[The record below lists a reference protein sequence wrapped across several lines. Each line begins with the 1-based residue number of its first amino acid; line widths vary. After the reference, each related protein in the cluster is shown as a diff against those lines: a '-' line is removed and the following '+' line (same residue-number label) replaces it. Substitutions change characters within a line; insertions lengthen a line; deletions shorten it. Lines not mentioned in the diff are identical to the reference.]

1 MKYKIEKAV
10 ILGSGVM
17 GSQIAAHL
25 ANAGVECYLLDIVPS
40 ELTEEEKAKGLTLE
54 SPVVRNRFVNK
65 GLDFAKTVKPAA
77 FFDSKFIERIKVGN
91 FEDNLNWVSQADWI
105 IEVIVE
111 RLEPKQQLLAKVDK
125 LRKQGSIVSSNTSG
139 ISISAMSEGL
149 SEDFKKHFLG
159 THFFNPPRYLKLL
172 EIIPTPNTSPEVIK
186 FISEF
191 GDKSLGKGIV
201 NCKDTPN
208 FIGNRIGVFALLH
221 ALKVMLDHDL
231 NIVEVDKIMGP
242 ATGKP
247 KSALFRTMDVVGLDT
262 MVHVTRNIYDNVP
275 NDEKRETFAI
285 PDFINT
291 MLENKWLGQKTK
303 VGFYKKV
310 GKDINYLDY
319 KTMEFLPS
327 PKIKFASLEA
337 AKQVESL
344 EKRLPMIAYSEDK
357 AGKFFWES
365 LSETLIYS
373 ANRIPEIS
381 DDLVNIDNAMK
392 WGFGWDLGPFE
403 CWDAIGLEKSVKK
416 MKAEGK
422 AVPSKI
428 EEMLE
433 AGHKSFYQNREGVM
447 YYYDFASKDY
457 KTVYQP
463 KGITILSSLK
473 DQGKVIKKNSGAS
486 LIDLGDGVAC
496 LEFHSKMNTIGGDTI
511 DMFTKSLKEV
521 EENYEGLVIG
531 NQGLNFSAGANLM
544 MVLLA
549 AMEGEWDDI
558 DLMVRGFQKATM
570 AAKYS
575 KKPVVVAPFGLTL
588 GGGCEFT
595 LASAKVVAS
604 SETYIGLVEVGVGLV
619 PGGGGSKEMA
629 IRALDKLPK
638 VPEADPLAVLKQ
650 SFELIGM
657 AKVATSA
664 DEAKKMGILR
674 DTDIIVMNK
683 DRQIEDAKQAVLGLS
698 RAGYRAPKPRT
709 DIAVP
714 GRSALAAFKVGLSG
728 MREGGYIS
736 EHDEFI
742 GTKVA
747 SILCGGDLIVPRV
760 VTEQYLLDL
769 EREAFLSLCGTR
781 KTQERIQH
789 MLKTGKPLRN

>member
-1 MKYKIEKAV
+1 MRYKIEKV
-10 ILGSGVM
+10 VVLGSGVM

-25 ANAGVECYLLDIVPS
+25 ANAGIQSYLLDIVPS
-40 ELTEEEKAKGLTLE
+40 ELTEEESAKGLTLQ
-54 SPVVRNRFVNK
+54 SPQVRNRFVNK
-65 GLDFAKTVKPAA
+65 GFDFAKTVKPAA
-77 FFDSKFIERIKVGN
+77 FYDPKFIERIKVGN
-91 FEDNLNWVSQADWI
+91 FEDNLNWISEADWV
-105 IEVIVE
+105 IEVVVE
-111 RLEPKQQLLAKVDK
+111 RLEPKRELLAKVDK
-125 LRKQGSIVSSNTSG
+125 LRKPGTIVSSNTSG
-139 ISISAMSEGL
+139 ISIQAMSEGL
-149 SEDFKKHFLG
+149 SDDFKKHFLG

-172 EIIPTPNTSPEVIK
+172 EIIPTSETLPEVIN

-191 GDKSLGKGIV
+191 GDKKLGKGIV

-221 ALKVMLDHDL
+221 ALKVMLKHEL
-231 NIVEVDKIMGP
+231 SIVEVDKIMGP

-285 PDFINT
+285 PDFVNK

-319 KTMEFLPS
+319 QTMEFKES
-327 PKIKFASLEA
+327 PKVKFASLEA
-337 AKQVESL
+337 AKNI
-344 EKRLPMIAYSEDK
+344 EKLPARLATIAYAEDK

-381 DDLVNIDNAMK
+381 DNIVNIDNAMK

-403 CWDAIGLEKSVKK
+403 CWDAIGLAKSVAK

-422 AVPSKI
+422 EVPSKI
-428 EEMLE
+428 EEML
-433 AGHKSFYQNREGVM
+433 ANGKKSFYENREGDL
-447 YYYDFASKDY
+447 YFYDFDKKDHVP
-457 KTVYQP
+457 VYQP
-463 KGITILSSLK
+463 KGITILDSLK
-473 DQGKVIKKNSGAS
+473 DKGKVIKKNSGAS

-511 DMFTKSLKEV
+511 DMLHKSLKEV
-521 EENYEGLVIG
+521 EENYEALVIG

-544 MVLLA
+544 MVLMA

-558 DLMVRGFQKATM
+558 DMMIRGFQKATM
-570 AAKYS
+570 AVKYS
-575 KKPVVVAPFGLTL
+575 KKPVVVAPFGLAL

-595 LASAKVVAS
+595 LAGATVAASA
-604 SETYIGLVEVGVGLV
+604 ETYIGLVEVGVGLV
-619 PGGGGSKEMA
+619 PAGGGTKEMT
-629 IRALDKLPK
+629 IRALDTLPN
-638 VPEADPLAVLKQ
+638 VPEVDPMTVLKPV
-650 SFELIGM
+650 FELIGM
-657 AKVATSA
+657 AKVATSGQ
-664 DEAKKMGILR
+664 EAKKMGFLR
-674 DTDIIVMNK
+674 SHDFIVMNK
-683 DRQIEDAKQAVLGLS
+683 DRQIEDAKQAALGLAKS
-698 RAGYRAPKPRT
+698 GYSAPSPRT
-709 DIAVP
+709 DILAV
-714 GRSALAAFKVGLSG
+714 GQSGLATFKLGLHMMKS
-728 MREGGYIS
+728 GGYIS
-736 EHDEFI
+736 EHDALI

-747 SILCGGDLIVPRV
+747 QIICGGDAISPRKV
-760 VTEQYLLDL
+760 SEQHLLDL

-781 KTQERIQH
+781 KTQERIQN